1 MRITELL
8 ESGKRLA
15 KQGIEISRV
24 TKDVFDTA
32 KSTLYPILKK
42 AGLKSGW
49 TAGGAGSFDPEHPY
63 GGGGRED
70 SGDIDIM
77 IDPTNLM
84 QRFPPTMEA
93 IEGYNNS
100 RTKPYGPKAI
110 ANAMADPAKK
120 AQLELAAS
128 KWLLANYMTKNGF
141 PTDPG
146 TLTVEYS
153 AGGNSY
159 SVDLIVR
166 PESSW
171 ELHAH
176 DFTRDPGMKG
186 GQLFTDVYPTLVKL
200 ASKSTFVDPKTGEE
214 KGSLQYSPDRGLVDR
229 ETNDVVAINKNDI
242 AKILL
247 GPTATARDMSSIS
260 GIKDALKNQP
270 DKLRLVFPQQQT
282 Q

>member
-1 MRITELL
+1 MKIFELL

-24 TKDVFDTA
+24 DKDAFINA
-32 KSTLYPILKK
+32 KSIIKPLLDK
-42 AGLKSGW
+42 AKLLSGW

-77 IDPTNLM
+77 IDPQNLLKS
-84 QRFPPTMEA
+84 FPPDVEA
-93 IEGYNNS
+93 YNS
-100 RTKPYGPKAI
+100 ASPKPLGPKAM
-110 ANAMADPAKK
+110 ANALSDPAKK
-120 AQLELAAS
+120 SRIELSAS
-128 KWLLANYMTKNGF
+128 KWALANYMTSNGL

-153 AGGNSY
+153 AGGKSY

-166 PESSW
+166 PKESW
-171 ELHAH
+171 ELHSH

-229 ETNDVVAINKNDI
+229 ETNQVVAINKNDI

-247 GPTATARDMSSIS
+247 GPQATARDMSSIS
-260 GIKDALKNQP
+260 GIRDALKNDP
-270 DKLRLVFPQQQT
+270 AKLSQVFPQT
-282 Q
+282 

>member
-1 MRITELL
+1 MRISELL

-24 TKDVFDTA
+24 DKDAFMKA
-32 KSTLYPILKK
+32 KSIIKPLLDK
-42 AGLKSGW
+42 AKLMSGW

-63 GGGGRED
+63 GGGGRTD

-77 IDPTNLM
+77 IDPQNLLKS
-84 QRFPPTMEA
+84 FPPDIEA
-93 IEGYNNS
+93 YNNAS
-100 RTKPYGPKAI
+100 AKPLGPKAM

-120 AQLELAAS
+120 SRIELSAS
-128 KWLLANYMTKNGF
+128 KWALATYMTNNGL

-153 AGGNSY
+153 ADGKSH

-166 PESSW
+166 PKESW

-176 DFTRDPGMKG
+176 DFTRDPEMKG

-200 ASKSTFVDPKTGEE
+200 ASKSTFIDPKTGEE

-270 DKLRLVFPQQQT
+270 DKLRLVFPQQQA

>member
-1 MRITELL
+1 MKITELL
-8 ESGKRLA
+8 FESGKRLA

-24 TKDVFDTA
+24 DKVAFLKA
-32 KSTLYPILKK
+32 KSILDPILKK
-42 AGLKSGW
+42 AKLKAGW

-63 GGGGRED
+63 GGGGRDD

-77 IDPTNLM
+77 IDPENLL
-84 QRFPPTMEA
+84 RSFPPN
-93 IEGYNNS
+93 IEEYNKAS
-100 RTKPYGPKAI
+100 PKPLGPKAM
-110 ANAMADPAKK
+110 ANTLADPNKK
-120 AQLELAAS
+120 ARLELAAS
-128 KWLLANYMTKNGF
+128 KWALASYMTQNGF

-153 AGGNSY
+153 ADGKSH

-166 PESSW
+166 PESAW

-229 ETNDVVAINKNDI
+229 ETNQVVAINKNDI

-247 GPTATARDMSSIS
+247 GPQATARDMSSIS
-260 GIKDALKNQP
+260 GIRDALKNDP
-270 DKLRLVFPQQQT
+270 AKLSQVFPQS
-282 Q
+282 

>member
-1 MRITELL
+1 MKAWEILL

-15 KQGIEISRV
+15 AQGVEVSRV
-24 TKDVFDTA
+24 NKEDFLKA
-32 KSTLYPILKK
+32 KNTLNPILKK
-42 AGLKSGW
+42 AGITAGW

-77 IDPTNLM
+77 VDPTELM
-84 QRFPPTMEA
+84 QRFSMDLE
-93 IEGYNNS
+93 EYNKV
-100 RTKPYGPKAI
+100 TKKPMGPKAF
-110 ANAMADPAKK
+110 NTMLENPAKK
-120 AQLELAAS
+120 RQFTLAAS
-128 KWLLANYMTKNGF
+128 KYALAKYMTDNGF

-146 TLTVEYS
+146 TLTVEYE
-153 AGGNSY
+153 ADDKVF

-166 PESSW
+166 PRDAW

-176 DFTRDPGMKG
+176 DFTRDPGMRG

-229 ETNDVVAINKNDI
+229 ETDEVVAVNKDQI

-247 GPTATARDMSSIS
+247 GPNATARDMSSMS
-260 GIKDALKNQP
+260 GIRDALKGQP
-270 DKLRLVFPQQQT
+270 EKLRQVFPPQSV
-282 Q
+282 

>member
-1 MRITELL
+1 MKIIELL

-15 KQGIEISRV
+15 KQGVEISRV
-24 TKDVFDTA
+24 DKDAFTKA
-32 KSTLYPILKK
+32 KAIIKPILDK
-42 AGLKSGW
+42 AKLMSGW

-63 GGGGRED
+63 GGGGRDD

-77 IDPTNLM
+77 IDPQNLLKS
-84 QRFPPTMEA
+84 FPPDVQ
-93 IEGYNNS
+93 GYNTAS
-100 RTKPYGPKAI
+100 PKPLGPKAM

-120 AQLELAAS
+120 SRIELSAS
-128 KWLLANYMTKNGF
+128 KWALANYMTSNGL

-146 TLTVEYS
+146 TLTVEYT
-153 AGGNSY
+153 ADGKSY

-166 PESSW
+166 PKESW
-171 ELHAH
+171 ELHSH

-229 ETNDVVAINKNDI
+229 ETNQVVAINKNDI

-247 GPTATARDMSSIS
+247 GPQATARDMSSIS
-260 GIKDALKNQP
+260 GIRDALKNDP
-270 DKLRLVFPQQQT
+270 AKLSQVFPQS
-282 Q
+282 

>member
-1 MRITELL
+1 MKIFELL

-15 KQGIEISRV
+15 KQGVEISRV
-24 TKDVFDTA
+24 DKDAFTKA
-32 KSTLYPILKK
+32 KAIIKPLLDK
-42 AGLKSGW
+42 AKMISGW

-77 IDPTNLM
+77 IDPQNLL
-84 QRFPPTMEA
+84 QRFPPDVQA
-93 IEGYNNS
+93 YNTAS
-100 RTKPYGPKAI
+100 PKPLGPKAM

-120 AQLELAAS
+120 SRIELSAS
-128 KWLLANYMTKNGF
+128 KWALANYMTSNGL

-146 TLTVEYS
+146 TLTVEYTS
-153 AGGNSY
+153 DGKSY

-166 PESSW
+166 PKESW
-171 ELHAH
+171 ELHSH
-176 DFTRDPGMKG
+176 DFTRDPEMKG

-229 ETNDVVAINKNDI
+229 ETNQVVAINKNDI

-247 GPTATARDMSSIS
+247 GPQATARDMSSIS
-260 GIKDALKNQP
+260 GIRDSLKNDP
-270 DKLRLVFPQQQT
+270 AKLRQVFPQS
-282 Q
+282 

>member
-1 MRITELL
+1 MKIWELFF

-15 KQGIEISRV
+15 SQGLEISKV
-24 TKDVFDTA
+24 TKNDFLKA
-32 KSTLYPILKK
+32 KNSLNPILKQ
-42 AGLKSGW
+42 AGINAGW

-63 GGGGRED
+63 GGGGREE

-77 IDPTNLM
+77 IDPTELLKQFPMNL
-84 QRFPPTMEA
+84 E
-93 IEGYNNS
+93 EYNKVAK
-100 RTKPYGPKAI
+100 KPLGPKAF
-110 ANAMADPAKK
+110 ANMLADPSKQK
-120 AQLELAAS
+120 QFTMAAS
-128 KWLLANYMTKNGF
+128 KYALANYMSENGF

-146 TLTVEYS
+146 TLTVEYE
-153 AGGNSY
+153 ADGKVF
-159 SVDLIVR
+159 SVDLIIR
-166 PESSW
+166 PKEAW

-229 ETNDVVAINKNDI
+229 ETNEVVAINKNEI

-247 GPTATARDMSSIS
+247 GPNATAKDMSSIS
-260 GIKDALKNQP
+260 GIRDALKNQP
-270 DKLRLVFPQQQT
+270 DKLSLVFPQQA
-282 Q
+282 